1 MSNASCSQAFD
12 EFHPDVQRWIW
23 KQGWSSIRDVQE
35 RAAAP
40 IMSCDRDVLI
50 SAATAAGKTEAAF
63 LPIYSLLAS
72 RSALGIGAL
81 YVSPLKALINDQM
94 RRQES
99 LSDITKVPVTP
110 WHSDASLAGK
120 KRLRRD
126 PGGVLLITP
135 ESLESLLM
143 NSADWC
149 SNAFKH
155 LSHVVIDEFHA
166 LLGSE
171 RGIQL
176 QSLLRR
182 LEFLIGRQ
190 VPRIALSA
198 TLGDMAQVARS
209 LRLNQEYPCET
220 LIAEGTHADLR
231 LQLRGYTDPID
242 ENKPSAMANITN
254 DLYRLL
260 RGHSHLIFANS
271 RARTEAIAADLS
283 DMCNMNHVPN
293 EFFPHHGSLSKELR
307 EDLEARLQKEQLPT
321 SAVCTMT
328 LELGIDIGHVD
339 SVAQVTSPHSVASL
353 RQRLGRSG
361 RRDEAAVLRLFI
373 PESELTKN
381 SHIVDRLRVHLIQSI
396 AMVNLLLNK
405 WYEPPG
411 TDRYHF
417 STLVQQTLST
427 LAQYGGVRAQQL
439 WQLLCSTGP
448 FYLVDSA
455 QYAELLRGLGEAD
468 MITQTQDGQIVLGKT
483 GEQYVEHY
491 TFYAAFNTPEEYV
504 LEADGKVLGSLPID
518 KPLMIGQTII
528 FGGKR
533 WQVRH
538 INDERKR
545 ILLTSSPSGSPPS
558 FGGEG
563 MSIHR
568 IIREEMFRVY
578 TQSEF
583 PGYLDSEAKSLL
595 QEAFDTFKELSINKH
610 SIIQLGN
617 TTHLLTWLGDTEINT
632 LVHLLRQ
639 SGLDADSYGG
649 VIDVE
654 RRSKEDVLSAF
665 QSIISNPPPS
675 AESLV
680 SEVPDI
686 LTLIE
691 KHDAL
696 VPESL
701 RQQDYAKRMFDIP
714 STLLWI
720 KKLLH

>member
-1 MSNASCSQAFD
+1 MSNASGSQAFNN
-12 EFHPDVQRWIW
+12 FHPDVQRWIW

-35 RAAAP
+35 RAAQP

-72 RSALGIGAL
+72 RSESGIGAL

-99 LSDITKVPVTP
+99 LSDLTKVPVTP
-110 WHSDASLAGK
+110 WHGDASLAGK
-120 KRLRRD
+120 KRLKKD
-126 PGGVLLITP
+126 PNGVLLITP

-149 SNAFKH
+149 SGAFKH
-155 LSHVVIDEFHA
+155 LTHVVIDEFHA

-198 TLGDMAQVARS
+198 TLGDMDGVTRS
-209 LRLNQEYPCET
+209 LRVNQEYPCET
-220 LIAEGTHADLR
+220 LIAEGTHADIK
-231 LQLRGYTDPID
+231 LQLRGYADPID
-242 ENKPSAMANITN
+242 DKRPSAISKITD

-283 DMCNMNHVPN
+283 DMCSMNHVPN

-307 EDLEARLQKEQLPT
+307 EELEARLQYEQLPT

-339 SVAQVTSPHSVASL
+339 SVAQVTAPHSVASL

-361 RRDEAAVLRLFI
+361 RRDEAAILRLFI
-373 PESELTKN
+373 PERELTVN
-381 SHIVDRLRVHLIQSI
+381 SHLVDRLRVHLVQSI
-396 AMVNLLLNK
+396 AMVNLLLKK

-411 TDRYHF
+411 ADRYHF

-448 FYLVDSA
+448 FYLVDSS

-468 MITQTQDGQIVLGKT
+468 MITQTEDGQIVLGKT

-491 TFYAAFNTPEEYV
+491 TFYAAFNTPEEYI

-518 KPLMIGQTII
+518 KPLMVGQTIV

-538 INDERKR
+538 ITDERKR
-545 ILLTSSPSGSPPS
+545 ILLAASPSGSPPS

-563 MSIHR
+563 MNIHR

-578 TQSEF
+578 SNAEV
-583 PGYLDSEAKSLL
+583 PVYLDREAKVLL
-595 QEAFDTFKELSINKH
+595 EEAFNTFKDLALNEH
-610 SIIQLGN
+610 FIIETGN

-632 LVHLLRQ
+632 LVYLLRQ
-639 SGLDADSYGG
+639 SELDADSYGG
-649 VIDVE
+649 VIDVQ
-654 RRSKEDVLSAF
+654 RQSKDHVLSVLHAI
-665 QSIISNPPPS
+665 SSNPPSS
-675 AESLV
+675 AEALV
-680 SEVPDI
+680 AEVPAI

-696 VPESL
+696 VPEPL
-701 RQQDYAKRMFDIP
+701 RQKDYAKRMFDIP
-714 STLLWI
+714 GSMVWVKTAI
-720 KKLLH
+720 H